1 MVQVSYPEVPGRT
14 QGLAVICPLQCWN
27 RICSAAKRE
36 RRLPDGL
43 VFLLFFLVSG
53 CCGLMYEV
61 IWLRLAMAHFGVT
74 TPIVSLVRRDY
85 AVTVIATESSREGK
99 RLLVNGV

>member
-1 MVQVSYPEVPGRT
+1 
-14 QGLAVICPLQCWN
+14 
-27 RICSAAKRE
+27 
-36 RRLPDGL
+36 
-43 VFLLFFLVSG
+43 
-53 CCGLMYEV
+53 MYEV

-99 RLLVNGV
+99 RLLVNGVGITNLTPETKLMAHLPLAFLGRTPSNALDICFGMGTTHPSFRGASHRPL